1 MEGPFSAKKEMEGQ
15 EKYPATGSNG
25 GAEVGSTP
33 SSRTV
38 GLEVD
43 AGCAKPVLNGELVM
57 VAELAGG
64 ESDDERPIRSLL
76 KAKRRRLPKKDGSC
90 LPADREVEMTRLEE
104 GIPGE
109 MDDTLASLR
118 KKLKTPQRVKMD
130 SSRSGAD
137 RAEDSFHLEQ
147 PENAEDSLESRG
159 KKSTPVSSQKS
170 AEDISTAS
178 LEDAEGPSDGLD
190 ISLSAFL
197 SKARKFSSRK
207 AGLKGR
213 KQVEESS
220 NAGDSRALGCS
231 KSPRG
236 KDENSLGTVS
246 IAKNLDRKKRSRKSQ
261 AGSGAI
267 SAEGNSVNKNVH
279 QPSHGGALG
288 DTLSD
293 FVGKTHSSLPSRRAR
308 QRTVDDSSSTP
319 VEPIQE
325 TQRLD
330 GLKQCSRGKLSDP
343 PSRKVEES
351 TSYGKR
357 LSDFKHS
364 IELIGSLEENGT
376 VAPLASVV
384 SQSPTFL
391 SKEFSGGICQNQ
403 GLHASSVD
411 IKAAGE
417 TLSSGDE
424 LGYHLDRV
432 IGREAE
438 MSLDSS
444 QSSGHINVGREV
456 NMHDHYTAG
465 AISDISCHN
474 IDKPKAL
481 PRVTRKIKKFKDGNM
496 TYEGDIEWEALI
508 NDDQGPFG
516 NSKIV
521 DEEQSTR
528 DRDRFKS
535 VIPVDSHDGG
545 LAAVAAGL
553 KAHAAGPIEKIKFKD
568 VFKRKGGLRDYLE
581 CRNMILHLWSENVN
595 CILSLKDCG
604 VTDTPLKEEPPRASL
619 IREIYTFLDC
629 SGYINGGVASN
640 KENQPLYSGHFEED
654 MIKETCEEQ
663 AIDSKTEVSF
673 ACNQVTASD
682 DCSMKNTTFLEND
695 NLPVLGVEGKYPEI
709 VMPCMGTESCTAI
722 VQSEERAIG
731 HMRIVEESACP
742 VSIMHP
748 NLDGIVA
755 DEICSGQDGQGC
767 NPVVDEQGVEVGEN
781 VAGSEKMY
789 VASSGQQYGSVNSEV
804 ETSAV
809 QVTELIKT
817 EAGKDSAGLSSIG
830 NDLSTKVVD
839 NEEKNLS
846 KQVQS
851 SFDKGQSLGSCEKEI
866 GHIEA
871 LASSEKVNNAEI
883 TAVNS
888 SMQLLDM
895 NPIVKCDSKDVQRS
909 VIVVGAGP
917 AGLTAARHL
926 KRQGFSVTVLEARDR
941 IGGRVY
947 TDRSSL
953 SVPVDLG
960 ASIITGVEPD
970 VATERRADPSSLICT
985 QLGLELTVL
994 NSDCPLYDVVT
1005 GGKVPADLDET
1016 LEVEYNSLLDDMVDL
1031 VAQDEEGSASMSLE
1045 DGLEYALRK
1054 RHMMEQPTQT
1064 STESFQSK
1072 TAGHYGT
1079 LDHSVSSPNISEN
1092 GARKQVVYD
1101 NNQAED
1107 VLSPLERRVMNWHF
1121 ANLEYGCAALL
1132 KEVSLPHWNQDDVYG
1147 GFGGAHC
1154 MIKGG
1159 YSSVVE
1165 TLGEGVSICL
1175 KHVVTDIKYEVRNS
1189 CSQTETA
1196 VKVITS
1202 DGGEFVGDAVL
1213 ITVPLG
1219 CLKANAIKFSPAL
1232 PDWKLSSIQRLGFG
1246 VLNKVVMEFPEVF
1259 WDETVDYFGATAEET
1274 SHRGRCFMFWNVKK
1288 TVGSPVLIA
1297 LVVGKAALDGQNIS
1311 TSDHVNHALTVLRR
1325 IFGDKSV
1332 PDPVAAV
1339 VTNWGVDPFSRG
1351 AYSYVAVGASGED
1364 YDILARPVAN
1374 CLFFAGEATCKEH
1387 PDTVGGAM
1395 LSGLR
1400 EAVRIIDIFHSG
1412 NDYTAE
1418 VEAME
1423 ISERQAE
1430 SERDEVWEL
1439 ERKLDLCKGS
1449 NSTLANNEVLLK
1461 DMFCNATTIP
1471 GRLHLVK
1478 ELLRLPVDKLKSFAG
1493 TKEALS
1499 VLNSW
1504 ILDSMGKDAT
1514 QLLRHC
1520 IRLLVL
1526 VSTDLLAVRL
1536 SGVGRTIKEKVCVHT
1551 SRDIRAIASQLVNVW
1566 IEVFREKKAGIGGM
1580 KFLTQSALNGEALD
1594 GRGCLNVRSATSSP
1608 SRFNHK
1614 KGDFS
1619 GTTKDEIL
1627 TDKKIEANST
1637 SHSSTQGMDSKEEKK
1652 SKTLAAAEAARA
1664 AKAARMAAEAY
1675 TSSETDSTI
1684 LTGLPKILSFHKF
1697 VRREHV
1703 EGGSILGGAECISEM
1718 DSRNCRVQNWSVDFS
1733 AACANLD
1740 DSRLSVDN
1748 HIRSSYSNETI
1759 HPPNLKEHSGENEAV
1774 DCRLT
1779 RAWVDTET
1787 LGSAGVKDSLAI
1799 ERWQSQAMDADAQF
1813 YPICMKDEEG
1823 SNKILDGSVGEY
1835 PKPSDSSGAQP
1846 RKCNSS
1852 VEGQQRGVDH
1862 IKRGVVD
1869 YVSSLLMP
1877 LYKARKIDKEGYKS
1891 IMKKTATKVVEQC
1904 TEAEKMMTA
1913 FEFLDS
1919 RRKNKIRAFVDKL
1932 IERQISTNPGSK
1944 L

>member
-1 MEGPFSAKKEMEGQ
+1 MDCESYSLTIRVALELSFSGKVLMNDGRSVLGKKEMEGQ

-147 PENAEDSLESRG
+147 PENAEDSLESRARNPLLCHLRRVQ
-159 KKSTPVSSQKS
+159 KIYQRHQKMRKVPVMDSIFHYRHS
-170 AEDISTAS
+170 
-178 LEDAEGPSDGLD
+178 
-190 ISLSAFL
+190 FL
-197 SKARKFSSRK
+197 KLVNFPP
-207 AGLKGR
+207 GR
-213 KQVEESS
+213 L
-220 NAGDSRALGCS
+220 DSREKAEEEQEISGRIWCNIQQ
-231 KSPRG
+231 KVI
-236 KDENSLGTVS
+236 VS
-246 IAKNLDRKKRSRKSQ
+246 IKMY
-261 AGSGAI
+261 I
-267 SAEGNSVNKNVH
+267 SISWW
-279 QPSHGGALG
+279 ALG

-654 MIKETCEEQ
+654 MIKEACEEQ

-767 NPVVDEQGVEVGEN
+767 NPVMDEQGVEVGEN

-789 VASSGQQYGSVNSEV
+789 VASSGQQCGSVNSEV

-1005 GGKVPADLDET
+1005 GGKFPLIW
-1016 LEVEYNSLLDDMVDL
+1016 MRHWR
-1031 VAQDEEGSASMSLE
+1031 GSASMSLE

-1580 KFLTQSALNGEALD
+1580 KFLTQSGSSDAPKLRSRDMSTVRQSQALNGEALD

-1619 GTTKDEIL
+1619 GTAKDEIL